1 MPEVL
6 RQTGGVEPFLDTT
19 FASRSV
25 RAHLVRGAIGLPLVL
40 AAFVLLPWAAPWS
53 LLLLVPGVV
62 ALRGCPTCWA
72 LGLGQTRAACALRE
86 RPGQPV

>member
-1 MPEVL
+1 MA
-6 RQTGGVEPFLDTT
+6 GVEPYLDTT

-25 RAHLVRGAIGLPLVL
+25 RVHLVRGAIGLPLVL

-72 LGLGQTRAACALRE
+72 LGLGQTRAACAVRTPE
-86 RPGQPV
+86 VSGRR

>member
-1 MPEVL
+1 M
-6 RQTGGVEPFLDTT
+6 EPVDTT
-19 FASRSV
+19 FASASLRE
-25 RAHLVRGAIGLPLVL
+25 HYIRGAIGVPLVL

-72 LGLGQTRAACALRE
+72 LGLGQTRAVCARPDGACGRADARQDV
-86 RPGQPV
+86 RA